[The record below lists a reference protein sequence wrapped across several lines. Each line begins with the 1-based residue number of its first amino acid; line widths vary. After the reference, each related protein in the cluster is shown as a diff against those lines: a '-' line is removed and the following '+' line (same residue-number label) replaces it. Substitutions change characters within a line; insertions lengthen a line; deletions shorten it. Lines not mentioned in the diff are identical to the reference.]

1 MINDD
6 VFEAFNNR
14 LVSLTEM
21 NKLSVSQADRV
32 KQLGSAA
39 ENLLKNRDFV
49 LFIRQ
54 FQLETMD
61 ALNDTTGHNNEDN
74 AKRIALSN
82 HFNAIDG
89 FINLLKRQVVLK
101 NRVVSLQEQQAQ
113 VDPNT

>member
-14 LVSLTEM
+14 LVSVTEL
-21 NKLSVSQADRV
+21 NKLSVAQADRV

-49 LFIRQ
+49 LFVRQ
-54 FQLETMD
+54 FQLETVD
-61 ALNDTTGHNNEDN
+61 ALNETTGYSQDEN

-82 HFNAIDG
+82 HFNAMDT

-101 NRVVSLQEQQAQ
+101 NRMVTLQEQKQNIE
-113 VDPNT
+113 PNT

>member
-14 LVSLTEM
+14 LVNITELT
-21 NKLSVSQADRV
+21 KLSVSQADKV
-32 KQLGSAA
+32 KQMGSSA

-61 ALNDTTGHNNEDN
+61 TLNDITSHKAEDD

-89 FINLLKRQVVLK
+89 FINLLKRQVALK
-101 NRVVSLQEQQAQ
+101 NRVVSLQEKSQE
-113 VDPNT
+113 PNT